1 MPRHSSRRR
10 VAVAASLL
18 DLDELMF
25 APSGWFVIGADNQPV
40 KGVRIGSLEAGL
52 ALLGEGTVATV
63 VGRLRPDVR
72 VVDVDLAGQPGHAVV
87 EQLATWCRQ
96 RDLWHL
102 VRPSGGEDGRAHV
115 FIAPGDLEQD
125 LDEMVT
131 ALRKRLRV
139 SVPAIDLRASGH
151 VRPLSA
157 PHRHGGHTRPYG
169 DLREAM
175 RGLQRA
181 RRQRPA
187 SPETAPGA
195 RRRSARTSAAL
206 PPRPRRRTDFPDSW
220 QTYLRTGDAPAPG
233 GTDQSRTT
241 DELLA
246 TVAMLRAGHTAES
259 AWRLITTAHPNAMV
273 RARSSRSRWIAWV
286 WNRVVEDDRTYSPT
300 PDVAPD
306 VEAAVVAAR
315 EHLTAL
321 AWRQPPR
328 RRRALLLVGH
338 HVLDRMARTSSRR
351 VPVPER
357 DLVEDTCL
365 TDRKTIRHAL
375 RLLHGELGVL
385 HTDPWD
391 PARKD
396 TTSFEFEIEAAPD
409 DGMRVIPPP
418 GLHTPI
424 APRPPAR
431 PPAPPPGTWSQLP
444 GNAHALWRALLSFQ
458 TPQAPD
464 NLAQVAALVG
474 EPGQVTP
481 SEHRATL
488 AGLTAL
494 ARAGLAHCDAAGQ
507 WIVRHSPTADHTD
520 RAGAQ
525 HQEIAEAVAS
535 ERAAYRA
542 GSTTSW
548 SLERARA
555 AKLQLSRERA
565 WWSQLDASDR
575 DQRRQRWRQEF
586 DELDVLAQEH
596 VKAELAQRRLRA
608 GVDEP
613 ARHQAWI
620 SAQRPD
626 DYTARA
632 IERQRRY
639 DALAAPLQYAH
650 VAAWQRHRTRFGI
663 ERAAGGFA
671 DGETTGRTTVERTPD
686 EHTALLPRGPD
697 ERDQAFLDRQLQLVD
712 DTASGS
718 SRTTATA

>member
-1 MPRHSSRRR
+1 
-10 VAVAASLL
+10 
-18 DLDELMF
+18 MF
-25 APSGWFVIGADNQPV
+25 LPSGWFVIGADNQQV

-52 ALLGEGTVATV
+52 ALLGEGKVATV

-72 VVDVDLAGQPGHAVV
+72 VVDVDLAGERGHAAV
-87 EQLATWCRQ
+87 EELASWCRQ

-115 FIAPGDLEQD
+115 FVAPGDLERD
-125 LDEMVT
+125 LDELVI
-131 ALRKRLRV
+131 ALRRQLRA
-139 SVPAIDLRASGH
+139 SVRAIDLRASGH

-187 SPETAPGA
+187 SPETAPGRA
-195 RRRSARTSAAL
+195 RQGSGRTSAL
-206 PPRPRRRTDFPDSW
+206 PPRPRRRTDLPDPW
-220 QTYLRTGDAPAPG
+220 QTYLRTGAAPPHG

-259 AWRLITTAHPNAMV
+259 AWRLITTAHPDAMV
-273 RARSSRSRWIAWV
+273 RARASKSRWIAWV
-286 WNRVVEDDRTYSPT
+286 WNRVVEDDRTYSP
-300 PDVAPD
+300 APEVD
-306 VEAAVVAAR
+306 PEVEAAVVAAR
-315 EHLTAL
+315 ELLTAL

-338 HVLDRMARTSSRR
+338 HVLDRMARTNSRR

-375 RLLHGELGVL
+375 RLLHGALGVL
-385 HTDPWD
+385 HTDTWD

-409 DGMRVIPPP
+409 NGMRVIPPP
-418 GLHTPI
+418 GSHTPT

-431 PPAPPPGTWSQLP
+431 PAPPPGGTWSELP

-458 TPQAPD
+458 TPQSPED
-464 NLAQVAALVG
+464 LADAAVLPG
-474 EPGQVTP
+474 EPGQLTA
-481 SEHRATL
+481 SERRSTV

-520 RAGAQ
+520 RAGAR
-525 HQEIAEAVAS
+525 HREIAEAVAS

-542 GSTTSW
+542 GTTTAW

-555 AKLQLSRERA
+555 AKLQLSKERA

-575 DQRRQRWRQEF
+575 DQRRQRWRDQF
-586 DELDVLAQEH
+586 DELDVITQEQ
-596 VKAELAQRRLRA
+596 VKAKLAERRLRA

-613 ARHQAWI
+613 ARHEAWI

-639 DALAAPLQYAH
+639 EALAAPLRHAH
-650 VAAWQRHRTRFGI
+650 VAAWQRHRVRFGVQ
-663 ERAAGGFA
+663 RA
-671 DGETTGRTTVERTPD
+671 GEGPTDIDTRALTTAERTPD
-686 EHTALLPRGPD
+686 EHAALLPRGQD
-697 ERDQAFLDRQLQLVD
+697 ERDRAFLDRQLQLVD
-712 DTASGS
+712 DTEPEST
-718 SRTTATA
+718 RTPATA